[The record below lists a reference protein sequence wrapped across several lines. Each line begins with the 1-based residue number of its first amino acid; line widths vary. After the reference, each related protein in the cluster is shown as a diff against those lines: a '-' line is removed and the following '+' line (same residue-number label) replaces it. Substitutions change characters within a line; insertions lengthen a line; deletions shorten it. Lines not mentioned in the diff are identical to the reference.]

1 MPTLPRE
8 TNHAFHVLAPLDRD
22 SGMRI
27 VGPIGT
33 PNRWRRDDRTEPS
46 NAPADS
52 SMASHRC
59 YHQAGFST
67 TARHREDPM
76 SKASAGVKTSAVFC
90 CAAPFDSPSV
100 ELRELRIIDLL
111 RRARDRGKLRQA
123 QQSGRLIERGGRI
136 GRA

>member
-1 MPTLPRE
+1 MPTAPRE

-33 PNRWRRDDRTEPS
+33 PDRWRRDDRTEPS

-100 ELRELRIIDLL
+100 DGGEPDRRLLYAASRSKPYFEYYRCLR
-111 RRARDRGKLRQA
+111 
-123 QQSGRLIERGGRI
+123 
-136 GRA
+136 